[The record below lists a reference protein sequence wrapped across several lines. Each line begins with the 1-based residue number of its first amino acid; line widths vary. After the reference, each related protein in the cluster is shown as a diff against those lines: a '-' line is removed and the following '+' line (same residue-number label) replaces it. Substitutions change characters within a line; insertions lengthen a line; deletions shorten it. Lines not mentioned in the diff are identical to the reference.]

1 MANPTLNPPRVT
13 DCVCANCC
21 FFPSSPCSLSWKFYE
36 SNIAS
41 EQRDRSLER
50 NESSMYVD
58 GDLFMHH
65 QSTIGPQKLK
75 LLSEDHWGTFVRSEG
90 SHWFSVLS
98 RFRTHQLYLR
108 LKFCWAT
115 QKAITDRL
123 KINQRPLVRPVLVS
137 PPTRDRCR
145 RRKSA
150 WGKRVRP
157 HLIVRRDIRCSKKVI
172 RRRNQNVE

>member
-1 MANPTLNPPRVT
+1 MKNPCFRWPIPPLILPERLT
-13 DCVCANCC
+13 VCANYC
-21 FFPSSPCSLSWKFYE
+21 FFLSSPCFLSWKFYE

-58 GDLFMHH
+58 GELFMHH

-75 LLSEDHWGTFVRSEG
+75 LLSEDHWGTFSRSEG

-108 LKFCWAT
+108 LKFCWARAT
-115 QKAITDRL
+115 QKAITNRL

-150 WGKRVRP
+150 
-157 HLIVRRDIRCSKKVI
+157 
-172 RRRNQNVE
+172 

>member
-1 MANPTLNPPRVT
+1 MIIYEDEQNEESMFSMANPSPNPPRAT
-13 DCVCANCC
+13 DCVCANYC
-21 FFPSSPCSLSWKFYE
+21 FFLSSPCFLSWKFYE

-50 NESSMYVD
+50 NESLMYVD
-58 GDLFMHH
+58 GELFSHH

-98 RFRTHQLYLR
+98 RQLDASVLR
-108 LKFCWAT
+108 KAQNLLGHY
-115 QKAITDRL
+115 AITNRL
-123 KINQRPLVRPVLVS
+123 KINQGPFGPSLFLVS

-145 RRKSA
+145 RRESA
-150 WGKRVRP
+150 
-157 HLIVRRDIRCSKKVI
+157 
-172 RRRNQNVE
+172 

>member
-1 MANPTLNPPRVT
+1 MKNPCFRWPIPPLILPERLT
-13 DCVCANCC
+13 VCANYC
-21 FFPSSPCSLSWKFYE
+21 FFLSSPCFLSWKFYE

-50 NESSMYVD
+50 NESLMYVD
-58 GDLFMHH
+58 GELISHH

-75 LLSEDHWGTFVRSEG
+75 LLSEDHWGTFSRSEG

-108 LKFCWAT
+108 LKFCWARAT
-115 QKAITDRL
+115 QKAITNRL

-145 RRKSA
+145 RRESA
-150 WGKRVRP
+150 
-157 HLIVRRDIRCSKKVI
+157 
-172 RRRNQNVE
+172 